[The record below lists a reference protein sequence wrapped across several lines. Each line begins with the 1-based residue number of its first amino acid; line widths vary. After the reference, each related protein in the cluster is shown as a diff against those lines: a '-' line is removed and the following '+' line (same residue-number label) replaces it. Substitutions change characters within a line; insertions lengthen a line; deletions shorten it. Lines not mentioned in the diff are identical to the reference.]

1 MTPAPELA
9 VVIPTLDEAGALPVL
24 LDQLRRQE
32 RIAVEVIVADGGSSD
47 STIEIARRYG
57 ARVVEAPRGRGAQMN
72 AGARVSAAPY
82 LLFLHADT
90 ELTAAGQLRQALDA
104 MQEASR
110 LKSLQQAGHFALRFA
125 RRSLGNGWFYRYLEE
140 KSASGRAGTVNGDQG
155 LLIGRA
161 FFEELGG
168 YDERLPFLE
177 DQRIA
182 AKILE
187 RGRWVLLP
195 GKLLTSARRF
205 EKEGPHR
212 RYTVMSLIM
221 GMHAAGADEFFARA
235 PMVYAVQAETGRLRV
250 GAYLALTWRVLIAA
264 GWRRALTIL
273 WRAGRYSR
281 QNAWQVFFWCDV
293 ALRLRRRPLL
303 RFHDRVLQPV
313 TDNVV
318 FDALGMALMS
328 AWFLVVLP
336 VFYHATDR

>member
-1 MTPAPELA
+1 MTRPPGMTPELA

-32 RIAVEVIVADGGSSD
+32 RVALEVIVADGGSRD
-47 STIEIARRYG
+47 ATIELARRYG

-72 AGARVSAAPY
+72 AGARASVAPH

-104 MQEASR
+104 
-110 LKSLQQAGHFALRFA
+110 LPQQHAGHFALRFA

-140 KSASGRAGTVNGDQG
+140 KSASGRAGTINGDQG

-161 FFEELGG
+161 FFDELGG

-182 AKILE
+182 AKIFE
-187 RGRWVLLP
+187 RGRWTLLP

-221 GMHAAGADEFFARA
+221 GMHAAGADEFFALA
-235 PMVYAVQAETGRLRV
+235 PKVYAVQAETGRLRV

-293 ALRLRRRPLL
+293 ALRLRSRPLL
-303 RFHDRVLQPV
+303 RLYDRVLQPV
-313 TDNVV
+313 TNNFV

-328 AWFLVVLP
+328 AWFLVALP
-336 VFYHATDR
+336 VFYRATDR